1 MIKIF
6 KKLIN
11 WLFPD
16 WLPDDWSADL
26 TEEDLNK
33 SKQL

>member
-6 KKLIN
+6 KKLIK

-16 WLPDDWSADL
+16 WLPDEWSSDL